1 MNASNIGLR
10 LLMIACCFASMPGY
24 AQKDSLT
31 IARSRIV
38 RWVANI
44 DVANEMIEE
53 RDVKLD
59 NAANVIRNLQ
69 SANELAIVTIS
80 DAQAHTKS
88 LAGKLGIC
96 EDENTA
102 LTKRVRKLTGWATLG
117 KSMVVV
123 GTVVVALF
131 VVKEFVP

>member
-1 MNASNIGLR
+1 
-10 LLMIACCFASMPGY
+10 MIACCFASMPGY
-24 AQKDSLT
+24 GQKDSLT

-44 DVANEMIEE
+44 DVANDMIEE

-88 LAGKLGIC
+88 LAGKLVVC
-96 EDENTA
+96 EDENAA
-102 LTKRVRKLTGWATLG
+102 LTKRVRKLTGWASVG
-117 KSMVVV
+117 KFALVV
-123 GTVVVALF
+123 GVALT
-131 VVKEFVP
+131 VLLTVR

>member
-1 MNASNIGLR
+1 
-10 LLMIACCFASMPGY
+10 MPGY

-131 VVKEFVP
+131 VVKEVIP